1 MGGNEGKTTLEG
13 GGCIAG
19 WTKETWEG
27 MQWRTHDGRGM
38 GKGDE
43 GGNKGGDDGNTIA
56 GDEKHTGV
64 DRGENIGDEGIM
76 QDGMIGRMWRDDAS
90 VGGHNKH

>member
-1 MGGNEGKTTLEG
+1 
-13 GGCIAG
+13 
-19 WTKETWEG
+19 

-43 GGNKGGDDGNTIA
+43 GGNKGGDDGKKIA
-56 GDEKHTGV
+56 GDEKHTCRDGV
-64 DRGENIGDEGIM
+64 GNIGDEGIM

-90 VGGHNKH
+90 VGGHNKHWYQHLQSRLVEHCLLKQYLF